1 MLGKLFKYEFKNT
14 SKLMLAIYGVTAG
27 ITVIGSVFLS
37 VDAVQHGV
45 LQIIRGIL
53 LTAYVISLIG
63 LIMTTFIY
71 MCYNFY
77 KSMYTD
83 QGYLTHTLPVSP
95 LMTFH
100 VKLVTSVFWMFC
112 SVLLLACSIFLL
124 LTGASKG
131 RLLQDL
137 NDLDLNVI
145 SAEFHTAIG
154 MSLGQL
160 IALILFI
167 ALAACTSYLLLV
179 FASASIG
186 QLFNQNKIVAAII
199 AGIGFYFLGQIIN
212 LVMMLIVASFHSSDL
227 IAMSGSDISNAE
239 DLAVLSPVI
248 SGAFVSMFLLI
259 SIYYITCNIIVRKHI
274 NLD

>member
-1 MLGKLFKYEFKNT
+1 MLGKLFKYEFKST

-27 ITVIGSVFLS
+27 ITIIGSVFLS
-37 VDAVQHGV
+37 LDAVQNGV
-45 LQIIRGIL
+45 LQIISGIL
-53 LTAYVISLIG
+53 LTAYALSLIG

-112 SVLLLACSIFLL
+112 SVLLLVCSIFLL

-131 RLLQDL
+131 RLLKGL

-145 SAEFHTAIG
+145 SSQLHTTIG
-154 MSLGQL
+154 ISLGQL
-160 IALILFI
+160 IAFILFI
-167 ALAACTSYLLLV
+167 TLTACFSYLLLV

-186 QLFNQNKIVAAII
+186 QLFNQNKLVAAVI

-212 LVMMLIVASFHSSDL
+212 LIMMLAVAGFHTSELISISSSDASAGQGAFIVAP
-227 IAMSGSDISNAE
+227 IMTG
-239 DLAVLSPVI
+239 VY
-248 SGAFVSMFLLI
+248 VSMFLLI
-259 SIYYITCNIIVRKHI
+259 CIYYITCNVIVRKHI